1 MVLADTAA
9 GPAQACRHC
18 GRLLAAA
25 AGCYR
30 LGCRELEDD
39 MTALSEFHLDP
50 AEQAGQRLVLRRYL
64 CPGCALALD
73 AELCRPEDPPYV
85 DLTLA

>member
-1 MVLADTAA
+1 M
-9 GPAQACRHC
+9 
-18 GRLLAAA
+18 AAA
-25 AGCYR
+25 DGAYR

-39 MTALSEFHLDP
+39 MAELSEFHLDP
-50 AEQAGQRLVLRRYL
+50 AEQAGQRLVLRRYI

-85 DLTLA
+85 DLQLA